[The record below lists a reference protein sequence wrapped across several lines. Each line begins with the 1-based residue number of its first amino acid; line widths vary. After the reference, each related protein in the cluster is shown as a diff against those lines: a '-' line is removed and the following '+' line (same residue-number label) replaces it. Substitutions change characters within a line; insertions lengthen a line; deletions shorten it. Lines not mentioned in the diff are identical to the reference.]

1 MMKTIHYFI
10 LIITV
15 ILLGNTAAQNIL
27 APNELVQ
34 INDKT
39 ISTDEFLERFEM
51 SPHFNQNLKRITP
64 SVKLQFLYTLITE
77 KLWASEAI
85 KIGLDTTEAIRT
97 SMESIEKL
105 FVRHALFEK
114 EIRNKIIIPEEKYI
128 ESVIRN
134 STVYSTKYIYSKDS
148 TEVANLYISLIS
160 GIPFETLLQNRTEF
174 SLQKEP
180 REIYFGDLI
189 ETIEDDLFQLNI
201 GEFTKPSV
209 AEDGWYIFSV
219 YEKKEQIFATKE
231 DEQNANKAV
240 NKILN
245 NRMGERIQ
253 NKFYRNFF
261 SDKKVDVNRDL
272 FVQLSTKLTNL
283 FNIKDQQR
291 ITNSGTLLTLDAYD
305 ILKLRNEFGDTNL
318 SKNFI
323 EFENSPVSL
332 NDFLNKLVFDG
343 FQVQEYTHLISYLN
357 SRIKMFIEHELL
369 AREGYERNL
378 QEEPEVIQYTQMWKD
393 YYLSQSF
400 LSNQIEKEIIS
411 YEETKRYYEKKHDAK
426 TKSFQQVKNSL
437 KRELAYAKQYG
448 NLVDT
453 TAFFA
458 NNSLIKINPLALNN
472 IQVTNINSFSIRV
485 LGFGGKITAV
495 PMIKPFTEWVKKW
508 ISKDNILP

>member
-1 MMKTIHYFI
+1 MLHYIFLI
-10 LIITV
+10 LDIIFFSNLT
-15 ILLGNTAAQNIL
+15 AQNIL
-27 APNELVQ
+27 AQNELVR

-64 SVKLQFLYTLITE
+64 SVKLDFLYTLITE
-77 KLWASEAI
+77 KLWAAEAI

-128 ESVIRN
+128 KSVIRN
-134 STVYSTKYIYSKDS
+134 STVYLTKYIYSEDS
-148 TEVANLYISLIS
+148 TEVANIYNSLVS
-160 GIPFETLLQNRTEF
+160 GTPFETLLQNRTEN

-180 REIYFGDLI
+180 KEIYFGDLI
-189 ETIEDDLFQLNI
+189 ETIEDELFQLNI

-209 AEDGWYIFSV
+209 AEDGWYIFNV
-219 YEKKEQIFATKE
+219 FDKKEQTFATKE

-245 NRMGERIQ
+245 NRIGEKRQ
-253 NKFYRNFF
+253 TKFYRNFF
-261 SDKKVDVNRDL
+261 SEKKVDVNRDL
-272 FVQLSTKLTNL
+272 FVQISTKLTDL

-305 ILKLRNEFGDTNL
+305 ILKIRNKFGVTTL

-343 FQVQEYTHLISYLN
+343 FQVKERSHVTAYLN
-357 SRIKMFIEHELL
+357 TRVKMFIEHELL
-369 AREGYERNL
+369 AREGYKRNL
-378 QEEPEVIQYTQMWKD
+378 QEEPEVIKYNQMWKD

-411 YEETKRYYEKKHDAK
+411 DEETKKYFDNKHDVT
-426 TKSFQQVKNSL
+426 TKSFKQVKNSL

-448 NLVDT
+448 KLVDT
-453 TAFFA
+453 TAIFA
-458 NNSLIKINPLALNN
+458 NNSLIKINPLALNKV
-472 IQVTNINSFSIRV
+472 QVTNINSFSIRV